1 MVHRAVIHLFC
12 AFGLFR
18 KGLPAVI
25 ETQRTVMAAVGE
37 EARFS
42 CQLLQSKDVLQVT
55 WQKLL
60 PEGQKTLATDNKIFG
75 QTVNPDFRD
84 QVEFKGAGLQNSS
97 IVIRKVT
104 EQDEGCYR
112 CLFNTYPEG
121 ALTGTTC
128 LQLYELHEALLHVRE
143 SNSPEEAVVSCSAT
157 GRPAPTVT
165 LSVLRHNVHFS
176 NHSSVRVTNTNGTVT
191 VTATAVLP
199 RFHGNSTQ
207 VGCAVRVRS
216 GPQREVFMMIPEVK
230 QSFADG
236 FDEESGSDDSGRSR
250 TLIVAP
256 FIIWAC
262 VCSTAVIFILHKPK
276 NLNCLSHRDPEMI
289 EMPQTTVT
297 DTQEVQ
303 TPLVKQE
310 NHQNTQWTPEKNL
323 IRDDP
328 KASSSTAR
336 RLILTNDSVTE

>member
-1 MVHRAVIHLFC
+1 MANGAVLYLLVVLGSFQ
-12 AFGLFR
+12 

-60 PEGQKTLATDNKIFG
+60 SEGQKTLATDNKIFG
-75 QTVNPDFRD
+75 HKVNPDFRD

-176 NHSSVRVTNTNGTVT
+176 NRSSVRVTNTNGTVT

-230 QSFADG
+230 QSFAAG
-236 FDEESGSDDSGRSR
+236 FDEESGPEDSDFNF
-250 TLIVAP
+250 TLIIVVSVLVS
-256 FIIWAC
+256 C
-262 VCSTAVIFILHKPK
+262 VCVAAVIAIMLKQKHQNGHSEIKTPLKPTEPNYENKTPLLQIKQVNEHPRQRSTAKKKESDNP
-276 NLNCLSHRDPEMI
+276 R
-289 EMPQTTVT
+289 
-297 DTQEVQ
+297 
-303 TPLVKQE
+303 
-310 NHQNTQWTPEKNL
+310 
-323 IRDDP
+323 
-328 KASSSTAR
+328 ASSSTAKCQR
-336 RLILTNDSVTE
+336 QLFSQKSPV